1 MRRRS
6 DTKPR
11 SNATKGYGSEFGWLL
26 FLDVSIQIICPLSGA
41 LRRQL
46 SPRRAFLIHTRL
58 ICSIAK
64 RLLTLASPW
73 GEVANALAS
82 FDGEGARLFYGRFT
96 FRPFFNAYS
105 GLLHNTPRKNHRHP
119 ENNRILLTKPKE
131 HRSNERCSFQS
142 FNSALCILHSS
153 LFTPSALRSYLLPPN
168 DAQVDVVAIE
178 RDGCAAWGKR

>member
-82 FDGEGARLFYGRFT
+82 FDGEGEKDRLFFIQKVNCPYAPLFT
-96 FRPFFNAYS
+96 LR
-105 GLLHNTPRKNHRHP
+105 
-119 ENNRILLTKPKE
+119 
-131 HRSNERCSFQS
+131 
-142 FNSALCILHSS
+142 SALCILHFSPS
-153 LFTPSALRSYLLPPN
+153 LPFSHSLIKKTFGRHRL
-168 DAQVDVVAIE
+168 
-178 RDGCAAWGKR
+178 